1 MKWEE
6 AGTFEGPDPVFGH
19 NEGEGQS
26 GRGSEQ
32 EPDYIE
38 PSKRIW
44 IFFQAPWETI
54 GGFWAEGNPMG

>member
-38 PSKRIW
+38 PSK
-44 IFFQAPWETI
+44 
-54 GGFWAEGNPMG
+54 